1 MADQRRLIFEI
12 QNLKKT
18 INNEQV
24 INIGK
29 LAFHPGTIY
38 GVIGS
43 AGSGKTKLME
53 LLAGEIAEDSG
64 TLKFDGESY
73 QKNWLGRVK
82 PHPEIYYSHSSSH
95 LNGNKTANQIVLS
108 LYKKKENIIYKRYFS
123 SGQTKKLWNRNLN
136 HYSPGEIDWFSLVL
150 AIESDPRVLLI
161 DDYGIRMEK
170 TQEQDFRSQISRMNR
185 NLGTTIILTS
195 SSDRHLSQFA
205 SVLVHIDNGHI
216 SKIRPGVRSNYKKN
230 KRTNNR
236 PKAKSKQRQNN
247 QGNRRPNKRN

>member
-38 GVIGS
+38 GVIGA

-53 LLAGEIAEDSG
+53 LLAGEMAEDSG
-64 TLKFDGESY
+64 ILKFEEEPY
-73 QKNWLGRVK
+73 QKNWRGKVK
-82 PHPEIYYSHSSSH
+82 PHPEIFYSHSSTH
-95 LNGNKTANQIVLS
+95 LNGNKTANQVVMS
-108 LYKKKENIIYKRYFS
+108 LYKKKENIIHKRYFS
-123 SGQTKKLWNRNLN
+123 SGQTKKLWDRTLN
-136 HYSPGEIDWFSLVL
+136 NYSPGELDWFSLVL

-161 DDYGIRMEK
+161 DDYAIRMDK
-170 TQEQDFRSQISRMNR
+170 AQEQDFRSQLIRMNR
-185 NLGTTIILTS
+185 NLGTTIIIAS
-195 SSDRHLSQFA
+195 SSDRCLSQFA

-216 SKIRPGVRSNYKKN
+216 SKIRPGVRSNYKN
-230 KRTNNR
+230 KKRPNNR
-236 PKAKSKQRQNN
+236 PKAKSNQRQKS
-247 QGNRRPNKRN
+247 QGNRRPKKRN